1 MDSLTLRSTSPNQD
15 LIFNYSCGFSQ
26 EWNLK
31 PVIRNDLVS
40 NNGVICLK
48 GPCHPLKEG
57 KVKVLVTQSCPT
69 PWDPMDW
76 SPPGSSVHGIFQAR
90 IREWVAISF
99 SRGSFWTKDQTHI
112 SWNVRQILYHWAT
125 RKAKILL
132 KTHVCMLFHLI
143 LTLSHQGFC
152 ELFHRIAVT
161 ETPSQTSSVQGHW
174 GFCYCS
180 SMK

>member
-76 SPPGSSVHGIFQAR
+76 SPPGSSVPGILQAR
-90 IREWVAISF
+90 ILEWVATPF
-99 SRGSFWTKDQTHI
+99 SRGSSQPRVWTQVSYVAGRFFT
-112 SWNVRQILYHWAT
+112 VWAT
-125 RKAKILL
+125 RDATEEGSLATINPLFVSITFSVFFLLLWKSFILYSSEL
-132 KTHVCMLFHLI
+132 
-143 LTLSHQGFC
+143 LSLC
-152 ELFHRIAVT
+152 
-161 ETPSQTSSVQGHW
+161 
-174 GFCYCS
+174 
-180 SMK
+180 

>member
-1 MDSLTLRSTSPNQD
+1 MSVSQIWRARRPQIHCPRQAPCCKTGIYSISYTRVCAKSL
-15 LIFNYSCGFSQ
+15 
-26 EWNLK
+26 
-31 PVIRNDLVS
+31 
-40 NNGVICLK
+40 
-48 GPCHPLKEG
+48 
-57 KVKVLVTQSCPT
+57 QSCPT
-69 PWDPMDW
+69 LCDPMDW
-76 SPPGSSVHGIFQAR
+76 SPPGSSAHGIFQAR

-112 SWNVRQILYHWAT
+112 SWNGRQILYHWAT

-132 KTHVCMLFHLI
+132 KTHVFMLFHLI